1 MLSFKLTQAATPS
14 EPRQDNHL
22 SGIASINYSF
32 QKMGETMNNRWATLG
47 LAAMLGLAVGCNK
60 SDTSTNPST
69 DSSQPGASTQSA
81 AEAKPAPEPPRPIVV
96 PAETPIT
103 VVLSSTLSS
112 RVAKPGDEFEATV
125 SEPVVVGGRTGIPKG
140 AHAFGTV
147 VDAKKQ
153 GAFKGEAVLAV
164 RLTRVEI
171 HGKGYTISTSPYGGT
186 QKGKGKRT
194 AVVTGGGAAVGAL
207 IGGLAGGGKGAAI
220 GAGVGA
226 GGGLAASGATGGKN
240 VEFPAESSI
249 TFRLTEPLTIER

>member
-1 MLSFKLTQAATPS
+1 MIVFEVLQAAAPS
-14 EPRQDNHL
+14 EPRQAIHL
-22 SGIASINYSF
+22 SGIASLNYTF
-32 QKMGETMNNRWATLG
+32 KKVGETMNNKWATLG
-47 LAAMLGLAVGCNK
+47 LAAMLGLAAGCNK
-60 SDTSTNPST
+60 GDTSTNPST
-69 DSSQPGASTQSA
+69 DSSQPGATQSA
-81 AEAKPAPEPPRPIVV
+81 AEQKPAPEHPRPIVV

-112 RVAKPGDEFEATV
+112 KVSKPGDEFEATV
-125 SEPVVVGGRTGIPKG
+125 SEPVVVGGRTAIPKG

-153 GAFKGEAVLAV
+153 GAFKGEAVLAI
-164 RLTRVEI
+164 RLTRVEV
-171 HGKGYTISTSPYGGT
+171 HGKGFTISTSPYGGRE
-186 QKGKGKRT
+186 KGKGKRT
-194 AVVTGGGAAVGAL
+194 AIVTGGGAAVGAL

-249 TFRLTEPLTIER
+249 TFNLTEPVTIER

>member
-1 MLSFKLTQAATPS
+1 MSNK
-14 EPRQDNHL
+14 
-22 SGIASINYSF
+22 
-32 QKMGETMNNRWATLG
+32 WAILG
-47 LAAMLGLAVGCNK
+47 LAAMLGLAAGCNK

-69 DSSQPGASTQSA
+69 DSSQSGANPSA
-81 AEAKPAPEPPRPIVV
+81 TAQKSAPEPPKPITV

-103 VVLSSTLSS
+103 VVLSSTISS
-112 RVAKPGDEFEATV
+112 RVAKPGDDFEATV
-125 SEPVVVGGRTGIPKG
+125 AEPVVVEGRTAIPKG
-140 AHAFGTV
+140 AHANGTV

-153 GAFKGEAVLAV
+153 GTFKGEAVLAI

-171 HGKGYTISTSPYGGT
+171 HGKGYEISTSPYGGT
-186 QKGKGKRT
+186 EKGKGKRT

-249 TFRLTEPLTIER
+249 TFKLTEPITIER

>member
-1 MLSFKLTQAATPS
+1 
-14 EPRQDNHL
+14 
-22 SGIASINYSF
+22 
-32 QKMGETMNNRWATLG
+32 MNNKWAILGLAATLG
-47 LAAMLGLAVGCNK
+47 LAAGCNK
-60 SDTSTNPST
+60 GDTSTNPST
-69 DSSQPGASTQSA
+69 DSSQQGASQSA
-81 AEAKPAPEPPRPIVV
+81 SAQKPAPEPPRPIVV

-103 VVLSSTLSS
+103 VVLTSTISSK
-112 RVAKPGDEFEATV
+112 VAKPGDEFEATV
-125 SEPVVVGGRTGIPKG
+125 AEPVMVGGRTAIPKG
-140 AHAFGTV
+140 AHATGTV

-153 GAFKGEAVLAV
+153 GTFKGEAVLAI

-171 HGKGYTISTSPYGGT
+171 HGKSYTISTSPYGGT

-240 VEFPAESSI
+240 VEFPSESSI
-249 TFRLTEPLTIER
+249 TFKLTEPFTIER

>member
-1 MLSFKLTQAATPS
+1 
-14 EPRQDNHL
+14 
-22 SGIASINYSF
+22 
-32 QKMGETMNNRWATLG
+32 MNNKWATLG
-47 LAAMLGLAVGCNK
+47 LAAMLGLAAGCNK
-60 SDTSTNPST
+60 GDTSTNPST
-69 DSSQPGASTQSA
+69 DSSQPGATTPA
-81 AEAKPAPEPPRPIVV
+81 AVAQKPAPEPPRPIVV

-112 RVAKPGDEFEATV
+112 KVARPGDQFEATV
-125 SEPVVVGGRTGIPKG
+125 SEPVVVGGRTAIPKG

-153 GAFKGEAVLAV
+153 GTFKGEAILAI

-171 HGKGYTISTSPYGGT
+171 HGKGHEITTNSYGGRE
-186 QKGKGKRT
+186 KGKGKRT
-194 AVVTGGGAAVGAL
+194 AEVTGGGAAIGAL

-249 TFRLTEPLTIER
+249 TFNLTEPLTIER